1 MRHQLAQG
9 HGVNSEP
16 EGMTYSVILLAG
28 QQTQLLRTIEA
39 DTTEEAWRKAR
50 ELFPATDLAVVANE
64 D

>member
-28 QQTQLLRTIEA
+28 PQTQLLRTIEA
-39 DTTEEAWRKAR
+39 DTTEEAWEQAR
-50 ELFPATDLAVVANE
+50 RLFLMDDVAIVAN
-64 D
+64 DD